1 MEFEKLD
8 LHSLSET
15 VQSRK
20 VKTSVANL
28 CLFLNT
34 LDAIYFNTGFFSTPR
49 VNHHFVNLH
58 KLDHPVGSACTLMQI
73 FEADAKTSTTSEV
86 APVTAEQG
94 LVHDKIFSSLV
105 VAFYKVESGDDSTP
119 LYHCNTQR
127 KLVGKSKCISFSTV
141 ACT

>member
-34 LDAIYFNTGFFSTPR
+34 LDTIYFVILCEGVEQLNG
-49 VNHHFVNLH
+49 
-58 KLDHPVGSACTLMQI
+58 A
-73 FEADAKTSTTSEV
+73 TT
-86 APVTAEQG
+86 
-94 LVHDKIFSSLV
+94 
-105 VAFYKVESGDDSTP
+105 
-119 LYHCNTQR
+119 R
-127 KLVGKSKCISFSTV
+127 R
-141 ACT
+141 

>member
-1 MEFEKLD
+1 MEFEELD

-28 CLFLNT
+28 CPVLNT

-73 FEADAKTSTTSEV
+73 FEADSKSSTSEV
-86 APVTAEQG
+86 APVTPEQG

-105 VAFYKVESGDDSTP
+105 VAFYEVENGVDSTP
-119 LYHCNTQR
+119 LYHCNTAKVGR
-127 KLVGKSKCISFSTV
+127 KE
-141 ACT
+141 